1 MSAFQKIVSQIV
13 LFFSPSRVKYF
24 WSKEQKKES
33 LGRKEGAFPRKCQFF
48 VDHHDFQDF
57 PGFQKHAHRKKV
69 IGAYS
74 SF

>member
-1 MSAFQKIVSQIV
+1 MSAFQKNSFTDCA
-13 LFFSPSRVKYF
+13 FFSPSRVKYF

-33 LGRKEGAFPRKCQFF
+33 WGRKEGAFPRKCQFF